1 MSCLHEPE
9 RLLGRS
15 AEESILLNSYFA
27 SLSMSKQSPAAVI
40 LIHGDSGL
48 GKTKLAETIKPHVL
62 GDDGCK
68 FKVHMISCL
77 YYYFYTL
84 MFIMCTSYPITYI
97 IPS

>member
-1 MSCLHEPE
+1 MSSLHEPE

-68 FKVHMISCL
+68 F
-77 YYYFYTL
+77 
-84 MFIMCTSYPITYI
+84 
-97 IPS
+97 

>member
-68 FKVHMISCL
+68 FKVQ
-77 YYYFYTL
+77 
-84 MFIMCTSYPITYI
+84 
-97 IPS
+97 